1 MTTSSA
7 KQPVKIAIDRGGTF
21 TDVWA
26 RQEGHRDVV
35 LKLLSVDPQNYDDA
49 PTEGIRRVL
58 SIIRN
63 QHIPRGVPLP
73 KDDIEFVRMGTTV
86 ATNALLER
94 KGARHALLV
103 TKGLR
108 DLLKIAYQSRPRLF
122 DLDIVKPNVL
132 YSDVREIDE
141 RVTVENF
148 DEDVFGAHR
157 AEHEVPGELV
167 RTSSGDMVRIIKP
180 LDEASV
186 RAVLK
191 ELRAKGID
199 TIAVC
204 FAHSYI
210 FPDHEARVGQLAV
223 DEGFSH
229 VSLSSAV
236 AANMIKMVPRGSS
249 ASADAYL
256 TPNIKQYLSGFR
268 RGFEGAHLDDV
279 RADFMQSDG
288 GLVSHKSFSGLKG
301 ILSGPA
307 GGVVGFSRTC
317 YSPETKVP
325 VVGFDMGGTSTD
337 VSRYGGTLEHVFET
351 TTAGVTIQSPQLDIN
366 TVAAGGGSMLFFRNG
381 LFVVGPESAG
391 AHPGPA
397 CYRKGGPLTIT
408 DANLFLGRLLPQ
420 YFPKI
425 FGKDENEPLD
435 LDVVKANFAALTQ
448 RINAEGGQSLT
459 PEEVAYGFLD
469 VANESMCRPIRALT
483 EAKGYEIG
491 KHHLAVFGGAG
502 GQHACEI
509 ASKLGIS
516 TAIIHRYS
524 SILSAYGM
532 ALADI
537 VQEAQDPV
545 NLVYAGQTIDHLN
558 QKLASLQSTV
568 TERLM
573 SQGIKQGDMRYEFY
587 LNMRYRG
594 TETAM
599 MILQPPSGNFKDA
612 FLHQHL
618 REFNF
623 VFPESR
629 DILVDDVRVRG
640 IGSSGSVS
648 SDAEKLASELRMTA
662 FSHVKAELAET
673 HVGVASE
680 FHAGIK

>member
-1 MTTSSA
+1 M
-7 KQPVKIAIDRGGTF
+7 
-21 TDVWA
+21 
-26 RQEGHRDVV
+26 
-35 LKLLSVDPQNYDDA
+35 LKLLSVDPQNYHDA

-58 SIIRN
+58 SIIRG
-63 QHIPRGVPLP
+63 QEIPRGVPLP

-108 DLLKIAYQSRPRLF
+108 DLLKIGYQSRPRLF
-122 DLDIVKPNVL
+122 DLNIVKPDVL
-132 YSDVREIDE
+132 YTDVHEISE
-141 RVTVENF
+141 RVTVEDF
-148 DEDVFGAHR
+148 DEDVFGTHKAVT
-157 AEHEVPGELV
+157 EIPGELI
-167 RTSSGDMVRIIKP
+167 RTSSGDMVRVIKP
-180 LDEASV
+180 LDEGEV
-186 RAVLK
+186 RATLK
-191 ELRAKGID
+191 EIRSKGIE

-210 FPDHEARVGQLAV
+210 FPEHEARVGKMAAE
-223 DEGFSH
+223 EGFSH

-268 RGFEGAHLDDV
+268 KGFEGSHLDDV

-317 YSPETKVP
+317 YSPETQVP

-337 VSRYGGTLEHVFET
+337 VSRYGGVLEHVFET

-381 LFVVGPESAG
+381 LFVVGPESAS

-408 DANLFLGRLLPQ
+408 DANLFLGRLIPD

-425 FGKDENEPLD
+425 FGKNEDEPLD
-435 LDVVKANFAALTQ
+435 LDIVKTKFAELTA
-448 RINAEGGQSLT
+448 RINAETGQALT

-491 KHHLAVFGGAG
+491 RF
-502 GQHACEI
+502 I
-509 ASKLGIS
+509 
-516 TAIIHRYS
+516 
-524 SILSAYGM
+524 
-532 ALADI
+532 
-537 VQEAQDPV
+537 
-545 NLVYAGQTIDHLN
+545 
-558 QKLASLQSTV
+558 
-568 TERLM
+568 
-573 SQGIKQGDMRYEFY
+573 
-587 LNMRYRG
+587 
-594 TETAM
+594 
-599 MILQPPSGNFKDA
+599 
-612 FLHQHL
+612 
-618 REFNF
+618 
-623 VFPESR
+623 
-629 DILVDDVRVRG
+629 
-640 IGSSGSVS
+640 
-648 SDAEKLASELRMTA
+648 
-662 FSHVKAELAET
+662 
-673 HVGVASE
+673 
-680 FHAGIK
+680 